1 MIIESTSWCLNL
13 NINNNIDMRVKKLK
27 SPKILENDIRHM
39 ASLSLGIFFQN
50 AQQNI
55 QSHDFDHH
63 ELWIEIV
70 FDETFSVGKYF
81 YMASSLWNVFEPCR
95 NA

>member
-39 ASLSLGIFFQN
+39 GIPSKHGHLLFLHTLYHFVQIQLMF
-50 AQQNI
+50 AQAV
-55 QSHDFDHH
+55 S
-63 ELWIEIV
+63 
-70 FDETFSVGKYF
+70 G
-81 YMASSLWNVFEPCR
+81 P
-95 NA
+95 